1 MNVSSLTSIPE
12 RQSHLFK
19 IMTSQKFLQMQGLSN
34 EVPFFIFPYR
44 PQEQTEIVKMTKS
57 LSRKLAE
64 KGIRVREANLYDLAI
79 GLIKEAG
86 IFEAIIQNEN
96 SFSKKELFEDLQGV
110 LDPER
115 YIAPKIAEI
124 INKYPVDILFITG
137 VGEVYPYIR
146 SHNILNNLQ
155 RFATEHPT
163 VLWFPGEY
171 TYSPESGSALRLFG
185 ELSDNRYYRA
195 FNILEYKI

>member
-1 MNVSSLTSIPE
+1 
-12 RQSHLFK
+12 
-19 IMTSQKFLQMQGLSN
+19 MQGLSN

>member
-1 MNVSSLTSIPE
+1 MKDLSLTSIPE
-12 RQSHLFK
+12 RQNHLFE

-44 PQEQTEIVKMTKS
+44 PQEQTEIVKMTRS
-57 LSRKLAE
+57 LFNQLQK
-64 KGIRVREANLYDLAI
+64 KGVRVKEANLYDLAI
-79 GLIKEAG
+79 GLLKKAG
-86 IFEAIIQNEN
+86 IFETIIHNES
-96 SFSKKELFEDLQGV
+96 SFSKDELFEDLQGV
-110 LDPER
+110 LDPES
-115 YIAPKIAEI
+115 YLVPEIASLLDKSF
-124 INKYPVDILFITG
+124 VDVLFITG

-155 RFATEHPT
+155 RFATTHPT

-171 TYSPESGSALRLFG
+171 TYSPDSGSSLRLFG